1 MTISDALQTL
11 PTAVI
16 VAGMHR
22 SGTSLA
28 ASMLAD
34 AGVHLGDTLMGPGEG
49 NPEGHFEDLEILAFH
64 RRVLAANGLGT
75 DGFTAQ
81 REIPVPPAVWPESR
95 QLVATRRG
103 QGISWGWK
111 EPRTTLFLDHW
122 AEAVPEARFLL
133 LFRRPWEVVDS
144 LFRRGDTPFAIHPPL
159 AIAVWRRY
167 NQAVRD
173 FHERHADRCLL
184 VELTQLTADP
194 TAFSARLRQAFG
206 LTAEGG
212 SQRFKP
218 GLLAQDADSPRAG
231 LLATI
236 DEEAFDLY
244 LDLRSR
250 AGSSS
255 PLPSLA
261 ATRGQLATGVLSEW
275 RRAAAA
281 ERRAADAEAAGSA
294 ESGPSISDAPDP
306 APLAAELAD
315 CRLELQ
321 QAGVLIHDLQ
331 AHIAGRHEEI
341 AELRRLLA
349 DRDERLASAAATA
362 AELEAGLEAAR
373 GESYEQ
379 AGSLAN
385 LREELTLS
393 NAQRDDLA
401 RRLEAAGQER
411 EALLIGLTDL
421 ERRLRSPLVRAG
433 DAIAGSGRRVG
444 RECRRLGK
452 QVERT
457 LRSCRDRLLRP
468 RHRPAGPAATA
479 APDEIRPA
487 A

>member
-1 MTISDALQTL
+1 MTIRDALQTL

-34 AGVHLGDTLMGPGEG
+34 VGVHLGDTLMGPGEG

-95 QLVATRRG
+95 ALVATRRG
-103 QGISWGWK
+103 RGIPWGWK

-122 AEAVPEARFLL
+122 AEAVPEARFVL
-133 LFRRPWEVVDS
+133 LFRRPWEVIDS
-144 LFRRGDTPFAIHPPL
+144 LFRRGDDPFAIHPPL

-184 VELTQLTADP
+184 VELTQLTVDP
-194 TAFSARLRQAFG
+194 TAFAARLRQAFS
-206 LTAEGG
+206 LAAGG
-212 SQRFKP
+212 CSPRFKP

-281 ERRAADAEAAGSA
+281 ERRAADAEAAT
-294 ESGPSISDAPDP
+294 ENGPSTSDAADP
-306 APLAAELAD
+306 SPLVAEVAD

-321 QAGVLIHDLQ
+321 QAGVLIHDLK

-341 AELRRLLA
+341 VELRRLLA

-362 AELEAGLEAAR
+362 AALEAGLEAAR
-373 GESYEQ
+373 GASREQ
-379 AGSLAN
+379 AGSLAA

-401 RRLEAAGQER
+401 RRLEAAGQDR
-411 EALLIGLTDL
+411 AALLIGLTDL

-433 DAIAGSGRRVG
+433 DAIAAGGRRVG
-444 RECRRLGK
+444 RECRRLGR
-452 QVERT
+452 QVERA
-457 LRSCRDRLLRP
+457 LRSCRDRLLRR
-468 RHRPAGPAATA
+468 RHRQARPAATA